1 MKGAILHGDG
11 IGGLHERQP
20 QPLSGA
26 SKAVNLTVDQRTMG
40 WTTRVGYEA
49 YRVDTAAGFAPY
61 TATGRID
68 SLFVFQE
75 QPGSMRHVILF
86 ETNGILYLQHET
98 GGSVSIFP
106 LAANRSVPSASTVTS
121 QYTVVAGGVL
131 VTNGFDA
138 PLFVRPWP
146 LPSPSTG
153 RSNCGRAF
161 GAPAAGPPS
170 VYRVRAI
177 QQDSTT
183 ASPSGATSM
192 WVAQHTRSMPSWA
205 ADQFGIGFARDKG
218 TGSAAETRSSEYAW
232 QVSYV
237 TDTGSEGVLSPP
249 AKIEWETEGESR
261 YRYACIL
268 EVPPGPLG
276 TVARRVYRSRNYSD
290 DTSIEDQSERY
301 FVYELTNNAESL
313 VIDGYQTAALGA
325 LAPQA
330 TSLMSF
336 PGATSRFATMFN
348 GRCWLDGGYE
358 DSRTV
363 YYSALGKPEQFSVDG
378 YLTLRGDAGSI
389 TGLYPYYGVL
399 LVWRENGV
407 DAVIPNDSGGF
418 RVLPI
423 MKGVQC
429 VAPDTADEVPDAGI
443 VFAASDGV
451 YLVSGAVADGAVVSV
466 RRISDHIMDTW
477 ARVTQECLPRSVGRY
492 CPLFREYHLYVP
504 ADGDDRPSLGLV
516 YHVDKQAWTVREGF
530 PVGALDRL
538 PTGNLVFGINDPT
551 TEKGLFVISSR
562 RTTGRRQE
570 GDNNYVDGPAP
581 TSRWKSPWLSMTS
594 PQAKKQVQ
602 YVTVWVQ
609 TTGTVPVTVRVYK
622 DWERAFYSE
631 RSYEAQPADA
641 VQMPVLDTVV
651 LDSGAVWE
659 RQQAVPLRVA
669 VATQSCSW
677 FAFEIET
684 VDDLTLVGWSVDYQE
699 RGTMTIEGR
708 RI

>member
-26 SKAVNLTVDQRTMG
+26 SKAINLTVDQRTMG

-49 YRVDTAAGFAPY
+49 YRVDTTAGFAPY
-61 TATGRID
+61 TSTDRID

-86 ETNGILYLQHET
+86 ESAGTLYLQHET
-98 GGSVSIFP
+98 GGSVVLFQ
-106 LAANRSVPSASTVTS
+106 LASDRAVPSASTACS

-131 VTNGFDA
+131 ITNGFDA

-146 LPSPSTG
+146 LPTPATG
-153 RSNCGRAF
+153 RSNCTRSF
-161 GAPAAGPPS
+161 GAPTAGPPT
-170 VYRVRAI
+170 VFRVRSDI
-177 QQDSTT
+177 QGSTT
-183 ASPSGATSM
+183 TVPAGATMLWIANHS
-192 WVAQHTRSMPSWA
+192 QSMPSWTA
-205 ADQFGIGFARDKG
+205 KQFGLGYSRDKG
-218 TGSAAETRSSEYAW
+218 SGSSAEPRDMEFAW

-237 TDTGSEGVLSPP
+237 TDTGSEGMLSPV
-249 AKIEWETEGESR
+249 AKATWSTQGESR
-261 YRYACIL
+261 YQMACML
-268 EVPPGPLG
+268 EVPPGPFG
-276 TVARRVYRSRNYSD
+276 TVARRIYRSRNYSE
-290 DTSIEDQSERY
+290 DTNIEGQAERY

-313 VIDGYQTAALGA
+313 VLDGYVRASLGA

-330 TSLMSF
+330 ASMIAF
-336 PGATSRFATMFN
+336 PAAAARFATMFN
-348 GRCWLDGGYE
+348 GRCWLDGGYN
-358 DSRTV
+358 DSRAV
-363 YYSALGKPEQFSVDG
+363 YYSEIGKPEQFAADG

-399 LVWRENGV
+399 LVWREDGV
-407 DAVIPNDSGGF
+407 DAIIPNDSGGF

-423 MKGVQC
+423 TKGVQC
-429 VAPDTADEVPDAGI
+429 VAPNSADEVPDHGI
-443 VFAASDGV
+443 MFAASDGV

-466 RRISDHIMDTW
+466 KRVSDHIMDTW
-477 ARVTQECLPRSVGRY
+477 ARVTQECLSRAVGRY

-516 YHVDKQAWTVREGF
+516 YHIDKQAWTVREGF

-562 RTTGRRQE
+562 RTTGRRLQGE
-570 GDNNYVDGPAP
+570 NNYVDGPAP

-622 DWERAFYSE
+622 DWERTFYSE

-651 LDSGAVWE
+651 LDSGATWD

-684 VDDLTLVGWSVDYQE
+684 ADDLTLVGWSVDYQE

-708 RI
+708 RA